1 MLNGL
6 DPILIFHFY
15 KAAAQVTA
23 SKIPLANDLGLN
35 RLSLPPVPIY
45 LSERATGIYI
55 DSEDKNIDIETNIE
69 TLRDGADPVTNQKGL
84 GSVVTVRMEANKDSL
99 GITLL
104 SAMSDLIFGKLTS
117 KEYGITYLHGPIT
130 IFNGLLH
137 SFNVNTDSDT
147 DKLKITLE
155 ISRSSGSKTSAVEVP
170 GITGSASLS
179 DGGNL
184 TSVGLPGGGS
194 SSVGGSIPV
203 GNGGLP

>member
-15 KAAAQVTA
+15 KAPTEITS

-45 LSERATGIYI
+45 LSEKATGIYI
-55 DSEDKNIDIETNIE
+55 DSEDKNIDIETNVD
-69 TLRDGADPVTNQKGL
+69 TLRDGADPDTNQKGL
-84 GSVVTVRMEANKDSL
+84 GNVVSVRMEANKNSL

-137 SFNVNTDSDT
+137 SFSVNTDSNT
-147 DKLKITLE
+147 DKLRITLE
-155 ISRSSGSKTSAVEVP
+155 IAKAAGEKTTTVEVP
-170 GITGSASLS
+170 AVSGTASLN
-179 DGGNL
+179 DGGVL
-184 TSVGLPGGGS
+184 TGGTLPGGGTFS
-194 SSVGGSIPV
+194 SGGSVPV